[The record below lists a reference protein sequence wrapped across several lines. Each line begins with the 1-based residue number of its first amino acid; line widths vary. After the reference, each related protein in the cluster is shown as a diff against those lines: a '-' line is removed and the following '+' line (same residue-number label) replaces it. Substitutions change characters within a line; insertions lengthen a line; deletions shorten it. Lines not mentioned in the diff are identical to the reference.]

1 MMFQITVSRAGE
13 LPQRFDLH
21 ALPIAGTMAH
31 NLAGADLYKAMTDLG
46 ISGITPNDG
55 WQQLAL
61 RLAQYRAD
69 PSEAKQ

>member
-1 MMFQITVSRAGE
+1 LFQITITKPGE

-21 ALPIAGTMAH
+21 ALPIAGTLAH
-31 NLAGADLYKAMTDLG
+31 KLSGRDLYKAMTDLG
-46 ISGITPNDG
+46 ISGITPTDG

-69 PSEAKQ
+69 PAEERQ